1 MGSTTVELPVKN
13 DDTVRMV
20 NKRRTEDGGG
30 AEEVEKD
37 GHHVRLAEGL
47 AKAMGGLKLC
57 CEEELSQELLLEYLK
72 STGEIKEVKGV
83 FEVTV
88 QTMAGT
94 SYEATMEEG
103 VAAIIRCVR

>member
-1 MGSTTVELPVKN
+1 
-13 DDTVRMV
+13 MV

-30 AEEVEKD
+30 AKEVEKD

-57 CEEELSQELLLEYLK
+57 CEEELSRELLLEYLK

-88 QTMAGT
+88 QTMVGT
-94 SYEATMEEG
+94 SFEVTLEEG
-103 VAAIIRCVR
+103 GSINNQVRR